1 MAPAAGPA
9 TGAPAAAAGPTATP
23 AAYAAYPPAPQ
34 GAGPQDPKVDSAI
47 GEVTPMAPSDCK
59 KWVKAM
65 CRNAAIPDG
74 NRLQMCAAYVS
85 TINQLVKQQ
94 GAKAA
99 DACKSMMQSA
109 PQ

>member
-1 MAPAAGPA
+1 MAAPAAP
-9 TGAPAAAAGPTATP
+9 GAPTATP
-23 AAYAAYPPAPQ
+23 AAYAAPPAPQ
-34 GAGPQDPKVDSAI
+34 GVGPQDPKVDSAI
-47 GEVTPMAPSDCK
+47 GEVTPKAPADCK

-65 CRNAAIPDG
+65 CRNPNVLDSS
-74 NRLQMCAAYVS
+74 RLQMCAAYVS

-99 DACKSMMQSA
+99 DACKSMLQSA